1 MTKKPPSDERLA
13 RILRW
18 AMESSS
24 QPAMAAADWLACDI
38 DDRCNS
44 AADLLLS
51 EQTTLIQLRQ
61 AKSVFKTMR
70 IVGET
75 PADRRIGAR
84 LYAASIAA
92 GLVRHN
98 ERISRQSNRAL
109 YRGFSALLND
119 RRMPNN
125 LRDLAGMALCVLKQQ
140 QPTLEQTP
148 DGIPSLEIDDE

>member
-1 MTKKPPSDERLA
+1 MTKKPPSEERLA
-13 RILRW
+13 MILRW
-18 AMESSS
+18 AMESSN
-24 QPAMAAADWLACDI
+24 QPAMASADWLAGDI
-38 DDRCNS
+38 DDRCSS
-44 AADLLLS
+44 AADLLLN

-84 LYAASIAA
+84 MYAASIAA

-109 YRGFSALLND
+109 LRGFTALLND
-119 RRMPNN
+119 RRMPGN
-125 LRDLAGMALCVLKQQ
+125 LRDLAGMALCVLKEL
-140 QPTLEQTP
+140 PSTSDQTSDEIPALDP
-148 DGIPSLEIDDE
+148 DD